1 MIYIIINYKFIRN
14 NVFEM
19 IILQNINKKYKF
31 LILKTKEKLL
41 SNQPKIKEYLNYK
54 K

>member
-14 NVFEM
+14 NVFER
-19 IILQNINKKYKF
+19 IILQNINTKYHF
-31 LILKTKEKLL
+31 SILKIKEKIL
-41 SNQPKIKEYLNYK
+41 SKHPKIKEYLNYK